1 MPGTDHS
8 REHVPFLAY
17 GKNLKENV
25 NLGTRKSFADMGQTI
40 AEILKVEKIQNGES
54 FLDHIYSE
62 K

>member
-25 NLGTRKSFADMGQTI
+25 NLGTRNSFADMGQTV
-40 AEILKVEKIQNGES
+40 AEILNVEKIKNGES
-54 FLDHIYSE
+54 FLKDIHL
-62 K
+62 